1 MAILG
6 QIRKRS
12 FFLIVVIGM
21 ALFAFV
27 ISGVFVGSGVSQNQS
42 VGEINGE
49 EIDYESFNLMVQQV
63 QDVYGVDLSSAINYA
78 WETGVKNTVLVQELE
93 KLGISAGKDQL
104 EQILSAEPTIISN
117 PDFQNE
123 IGIFDFNKFTRYI
136 SQLKQ
141 INPAAYNAWKIEE
154 KNIISLA
161 EQRIFFNLISS
172 SVTYT
177 DVESDLEYHLEND
190 KVTIDYIK
198 VPFYEIS
205 DSLFT
210 ISNSQISNY
219 IRNNK
224 DDFQIDPSRNIDY
237 VYIPDVASKLD
248 ENNIRTN
255 LEALRDGIIQYN
267 DVTKL
272 VDSIEGFKN
281 VKNIPEFVDTYSE
294 KPYDETYM
302 SRDQLSR
309 DFADILYGLSKGQTF
324 GPYKD
329 GGYYILS
336 RMVDKKRED
345 GINKVLLANV
355 YQQIV
360 PSNESSNQNYRLASQ
375 IEFDAKNNLTLE
387 SIQNV
392 SAVINY
398 ESLDPFDSKIP
409 GISDSR
415 SVIKWL
421 YEKSTKINDVKRFN
435 LIEGYLIAMVK
446 SINKERLPELADVS
460 DDVKNELIK
469 TIKFDYIK
477 KNYKN
482 PSVESIKQNF
492 NVDIQRATAITQND
506 PVLVGAGAEPYIIGA
521 AFALEPGEVSKL
533 LLGND
538 GIYII
543 ESISKEVAEDLSL
556 NNAISSSMTD
566 REIERIS
573 SLIPE
578 VLESSAE
585 IIDNRSFY
593 Y

>member
-27 ISGVFVGSGVSQNQS
+27 ISGVFVGSGVVQNQS

-49 EIDYESFNLMVQQV
+49 DIDYESFNLMVQQA
-63 QDVYGVDLSSAINYA
+63 QDAYGLDYSNAINYA
-78 WETGVKNTVLVQELE
+78 WETGVKNTVLVQELK
-93 KLGISAGKDQL
+93 KLGINAGRDQL
-104 EQILSAEPTIISN
+104 EQILSAEPTIVSN
-117 PDFQNE
+117 PEFQNE
-123 IGIFDFNKFTRYI
+123 IGIFDFNKFSRFI

-141 INPAAYNAWKIEE
+141 TNPTSYNAWKMQEQD
-154 KNIISLA
+154 IISLA

-177 DVESDLEYHLEND
+177 DVESDLEYHLTND

-198 VPFYEIS
+198 VPFDEIP
-205 DSLFT
+205 DSLFN

-219 IRNNK
+219 IRKNK
-224 DDFQIDPSRNIDY
+224 ADFQIDPSRIIDY
-237 VYIPDVASKLD
+237 VYVEDVASTLD

-255 LEALRDGIIQYN
+255 LEALRDGVIEYN

-294 KPYDETYM
+294 KPYEEIYM
-302 SRDQLSR
+302 SRDQLPG
-309 DFADILYGLSKGQTF
+309 DFADILYGLRKGQTF
-324 GPYKD
+324 GPYKEGD
-329 GGYYILS
+329 YYILS
-336 RMVDKKRED
+336 RMVDKKREE
-345 GINKVLLANV
+345 GVNKVLLANI

-360 PSNESSNQNYRLASQ
+360 PSNESSNENYRTASQ
-375 IEFDAKNNLTLE
+375 IEFDAKNNLILDSNE
-387 SIQNV
+387 WNV
-392 SAVINY
+392 LNY
-398 ESLDPFDSKIP
+398 ESLDPFDSDIP
-409 GISDSR
+409 GIPDSR

-421 YEKSTKINDVKRFN
+421 YEKPTKVNDVKRFN
-435 LIEGYLIAMVK
+435 LTQGYLIGIVK
-446 SINKERLPELADVS
+446 SINKERLPELVDVS
-460 DDVKNELIK
+460 DDVKSEIIK
-469 TIKFDYIK
+469 TIKFDYLK
-477 KNYKN
+477 KNYNN
-482 PSVESIKQNF
+482 PSIESIKENF
-492 NVDIQRATAITQND
+492 NVEIQRATAITQYD

-521 AFALEPGEVSKL
+521 AFALEPGEVSSL
-533 LLGND
+533 LLGNN

-556 NNAISSSMTD
+556 DAAISRSMTD

>member
-6 QIRKRS
+6 QIRKRT

-27 ISGVFVGSGVSQNQS
+27 ISGIFVGSGISQGQS

-49 EIDYESFNLMVQQV
+49 EIDYETFNLLVQQA
-63 QDVYGVDLSSAINYA
+63 QDAYGLNYINAINYA
-78 WETGVKNTVLVQELE
+78 WNIGVKNTVLVQELE
-93 KLGISAGKDQL
+93 KLGINAGRDQL

-117 PDFQNE
+117 PEFQNQL
-123 IGIFDFNKFTRYI
+123 GLFDFNKFSRYI
-136 SQLKQ
+136 SQIKQ
-141 INPAAYNAWKIEE
+141 TNPSAYNAWKIQEQ
-154 KNIISLA
+154 NIISLA

-177 DVESDLEYHLEND
+177 DFESDLEYHLEND
-190 KVTIDYIK
+190 KVTIDYVK
-198 VPFYEIS
+198 VSFDEIP
-205 DSLFT
+205 DTLFD

-219 IRNNK
+219 MRKNK
-224 DDFQIDPSRNIDY
+224 DDFQIDPSRIIDF
-237 VYIPDVASKLD
+237 VYIPDVASALD

-255 LEALRDGIIQYN
+255 LEAIRDGIIQYN

-294 KPYDETYM
+294 KPYEEVYM
-302 SRDQLSR
+302 SRDQLPG
-309 DFADILYGLSKGQTF
+309 DFADILYGLRKGQTF

-336 RMVDKKRED
+336 RMVDKKREE
-345 GINKVLLANV
+345 GINKVLLANI

-360 PSNESSNQNYRLASQ
+360 PSNESSNQNYRTASQ
-375 IEFDAKNNLTLE
+375 IEFDAKNNLILDPNE
-387 SIQNV
+387 NYV
-392 SAVINY
+392 DNY
-398 ESLDPFDSKIP
+398 ESLDPFDSQIP

-421 YEKSTKINDVKRFN
+421 YEKSTKVNDVKRFN
-435 LIEGYLIAMVK
+435 LTQGYLIAIVK
-446 SINKERLPELADVS
+446 SINKERLPEIDDVS
-460 DDVKNELIK
+460 DDVKREIIK

-482 PSVESIKQNF
+482 PSLELIKENF

-521 AFALEPGEVSKL
+521 AFALEQGEVSNL

-556 NNAISSSMTD
+556 NIAISRSMTD

>member
-49 EIDYESFNLMVQQV
+49 EIDYESFNLIVQQV
-63 QDVYGVDLSSAINYA
+63 QDVYGIDLSNAINYA

-198 VPFYEIS
+198 VPFDEIS

-360 PSNESSNQNYRLASQ
+360 PSNESSNQNYRVASQ
-375 IEFDAKNNLTLE
+375 VEFDAKNNSVLE
-387 SIQNV
+387 SNELNV
-392 SAVINY
+392 LNY
-398 ESLDPFDSKIP
+398 ESLDPFDSEIP
-409 GISDSR
+409 GILDSR

-435 LIEGYLIAMVK
+435 LTQGYLIAMVK
-446 SINKERLPELADVS
+446 SINKERLPELDDIS

-482 PSVESIKQNF
+482 PSIESIKQNF

>member
-6 QIRKRS
+6 QIRKRT

-27 ISGVFVGSGVSQNQS
+27 ISGIFVGSGINQGQS

-49 EIDYESFNLMVQQV
+49 EIDYETFNLLVQQA
-63 QDVYGVDLSSAINYA
+63 QDAYGLNYINAINYA
-78 WETGVKNTVLVQELE
+78 WNIGVKNTVLVQELE
-93 KLGISAGKDQL
+93 KLGINAGRDQL
-104 EQILSAEPTIISN
+104 EQILSAEPTIVSN
-117 PDFQNE
+117 PEFQNQL
-123 IGIFDFNKFTRYI
+123 GLFDFNKFSRYI
-136 SQLKQ
+136 SQIKQ
-141 INPAAYNAWKIEE
+141 TNPSAYNAWKIQEQ
-154 KNIISLA
+154 NIISLA

-177 DVESDLEYHLEND
+177 DFESDLEYHLEND
-190 KVTIDYIK
+190 KVTIDYVK
-198 VPFYEIS
+198 VSFDEIP
-205 DSLFT
+205 DTLFD
-210 ISNSQISNY
+210 ISNSQVSNY
-219 IRNNK
+219 MRKNK
-224 DDFQIDPSRNIDY
+224 DDFQIDPSRIIDF
-237 VYIPDVASKLD
+237 VYIPDVASALD

-255 LEALRDGIIQYN
+255 LEAIRDGIIEYN

-272 VDSIEGFKN
+272 VDSIEGFKS

-294 KPYDETYM
+294 KPYEEIYM
-302 SRDQLSR
+302 SRDQLPR
-309 DFADILYGLSKGQTF
+309 DFADILYGLGKGQTF

-336 RMVDKKRED
+336 RMVDKKREE
-345 GINKVLLANV
+345 GINKVLLANI

-360 PSNESSNQNYRLASQ
+360 PSNESSNQNYRTASQ
-375 IEFDAKNNLTLE
+375 IEFDAKNNLILDPNE
-387 SIQNV
+387 NFV
-392 SAVINY
+392 DNY
-398 ESLDPFDSKIP
+398 ESLDPFDSQIP

-421 YEKSTKINDVKRFN
+421 YEKSTKVNDVKRFN
-435 LIEGYLIAMVK
+435 LTQGYLIAIVK
-446 SINKERLPELADVS
+446 SINKERLPEIDDVS
-460 DDVKNELIK
+460 DDVKREIIK

-482 PSVESIKQNF
+482 PSLELIKENF

-521 AFALEPGEVSKL
+521 AFALEQGEVSNL

-556 NNAISSSMTD
+556 NIAISRSMTD

>member
-6 QIRKRS
+6 QIRKRT

-27 ISGVFVGSGVSQNQS
+27 ISGIFVGSGISQGQS

-49 EIDYESFNLMVQQV
+49 EIDYESFNLLVQQA
-63 QDVYGVDLSSAINYA
+63 QDAYGFDYNNAINYA
-78 WETGVKNTVLVQELE
+78 WNIGVKNTVLVQELE
-93 KLGISAGKDQL
+93 KLGINAGRDQL
-104 EQILSAEPTIISN
+104 EQILSAEPTIVSN
-117 PDFQNE
+117 PEFQNQL
-123 IGIFDFNKFTRYI
+123 GLFDFNKFSRYI
-136 SQLKQ
+136 SQIKQ
-141 INPAAYNAWKIEE
+141 TNPSAYNAWKIQEQ
-154 KNIISLA
+154 NIISLA

-177 DVESDLEYHLEND
+177 DFESDLEYHLEND
-190 KVTIDYIK
+190 KVTIDYVK
-198 VPFYEIS
+198 VSFDEIP
-205 DSLFT
+205 DTLFD

-219 IRNNK
+219 MRKNK
-224 DDFQIDPSRNIDY
+224 DDFQIDPSRIIDF
-237 VYIPDVASKLD
+237 VYIPDVASALD

-255 LEALRDGIIQYN
+255 LEAIRDGIIEYN

-272 VDSIEGFKN
+272 VDSIEGFKS

-294 KPYDETYM
+294 KPYEEIYM
-302 SRDQLSR
+302 SRDQLPG
-309 DFADILYGLSKGQTF
+309 DFADILYGLGKGQTF

-336 RMVDKKRED
+336 RMVDKKREE
-345 GINKVLLANV
+345 GINKVLLANI

-360 PSNESSNQNYRLASQ
+360 PSNESSNQNYRTASQ
-375 IEFDAKNNLTLE
+375 IEFDAKNNLILDPNE
-387 SIQNV
+387 NYV
-392 SAVINY
+392 ANY
-398 ESLDPFDSKIP
+398 ESLDPFDSEIP

-421 YEKSTKINDVKRFN
+421 YEKSTKVNDVKRFN
-435 LIEGYLIAMVK
+435 LTQGYLIAIVK
-446 SINKERLPELADVS
+446 SINKERLPEIDDVS
-460 DDVKNELIK
+460 DDVKREIIK
-469 TIKFDYIK
+469 ALKFDYIK

-482 PSVESIKQNF
+482 PSLELITQNF

-521 AFALEPGEVSKL
+521 AFALEPGEVSNL

-556 NNAISSSMTD
+556 NIAISRSMTD

>member
-27 ISGVFVGSGVSQNQS
+27 ISGVFVGSGVVQNQS

-49 EIDYESFNLMVQQV
+49 DIDYESFNLMVQQA
-63 QDVYGVDLSSAINYA
+63 QDAYGLDYSNAINYA
-78 WETGVKNTVLVQELE
+78 WETGVKNTVLVQELK
-93 KLGISAGKDQL
+93 KLGINAGRDQL
-104 EQILSAEPTIISN
+104 EQILSAEPTIVSN
-117 PDFQNE
+117 PEFQNE
-123 IGIFDFNKFTRYI
+123 IGIFDFNKFSRFI

-141 INPAAYNAWKIEE
+141 TNPTSYNAWKMQEQD
-154 KNIISLA
+154 IISLA

-177 DVESDLEYHLEND
+177 DVESDLEYHLTND

-198 VPFYEIS
+198 VPFDEIP
-205 DSLFT
+205 DSLFN

-219 IRNNK
+219 IRKNK
-224 DDFQIDPSRNIDY
+224 ADFQIDPSRIIDY
-237 VYIPDVASKLD
+237 VYVEDVASTLD

-255 LEALRDGIIQYN
+255 LEALRDGVIEYN

-294 KPYDETYM
+294 KPYEEIYM
-302 SRDQLSR
+302 SRDQLPG
-309 DFADILYGLSKGQTF
+309 DFADILYGLRKGQTF
-324 GPYKD
+324 GPYKE
-329 GGYYILS
+329 GNYYILS
-336 RMVDKKRED
+336 RMVDKKREE
-345 GINKVLLANV
+345 GVNKVLLANI

-360 PSNESSNQNYRLASQ
+360 PSNESSNENYRTASQ
-375 IEFDAKNNLTLE
+375 IEFDAKNNLILDSNE
-387 SIQNV
+387 WNV
-392 SAVINY
+392 LNY
-398 ESLDPFDSKIP
+398 ESLDPFDSDIP
-409 GISDSR
+409 GIPDSR

-421 YEKSTKINDVKRFN
+421 YEKPTKVNDVKRFN
-435 LIEGYLIAMVK
+435 LTQGYLIGIVK
-446 SINKERLPELADVS
+446 SINKERLPELVDVS
-460 DDVKNELIK
+460 DDVKSEIIK
-469 TIKFDYIK
+469 TIKFDYLK
-477 KNYKN
+477 KNYNN
-482 PSVESIKQNF
+482 PSIESIKENF
-492 NVDIQRATAITQND
+492 NVEIQRATAITQYD

-521 AFALEPGEVSKL
+521 AFALEPGEVSSL
-533 LLGND
+533 LLGNN

-556 NNAISSSMTD
+556 DAAISRSMTD